1 MKRSKHLRL
10 ALVATVPMALA
21 GCDNPGI
28 TGAQN
33 ADQDWGTAQVTQ
45 TGVDCSTAER
55 MQTEDCKLEL
65 ERVLAASPRYGSQ
78 GDCEGALGAPCGQV
92 NENGSALWIGPVT
105 GFVGGMLLAE
115 ALDEV
120 GDAYARKRRYDA
132 GYRAGGYRSG
142 YPATTGRPGYPTTA
156 TPPPAPPTRAISESR
171 SGFGSTSSARNSF
184 GRGWGG

>member
-28 TGAQN
+28 TGAQGP
-33 ADQDWGTAQVTQ
+33 DQDWSAAQVTQ

-55 MQTEDCKLEL
+55 MQTEDCRLEL

-78 GDCEGALGAPCGQV
+78 GDCEGAMGAPCGKID
-92 NENGSALWIGPVT
+92 ENGSAMWIGPVT
-105 GFVGGMLLAE
+105 GFVGGLLLAE

-120 GDAYARKRRYDA
+120 GDAYARKRRYNA
-132 GYRAGGYRSG
+132 GYRAGGYRAG

-156 TPPPAPPTRAISESR
+156 APPPAPTRAITESR
-171 SGFGSTSSARNSF
+171 SGFGSTSSARSSF